1 MTAPAIRIEHLVKT
15 YPAGSGQTKR
25 AVNDATFDIPAGQ
38 IVSFLGPNGA
48 GKTTTLRMIL
58 GLARPT
64 SGSVQI
70 LGHDATKAA
79 NAIRQQIGYLPDVP
93 GFPAWMTAPEFLR
106 FAGSLFGID
115 KTTLN
120 PRIDS
125 LLDLAG
131 LTGVTHKIGGFSRG
145 MKQRLGIAQALVNAP
160 KLLMLDEP
168 TSALDPLGRRD
179 VLTMIEALRGKAT
192 VLFSTHLLDD
202 VERVC
207 DSAVVLN
214 QGHVLATGT
223 IAELRSRYGGAH
235 KMRLVTDGGPAHV
248 VTRLQ
253 GEDWASE
260 VTVDDDAVVFA
271 VNDADRVGRALPGL
285 LASANLT
292 LREYRPA
299 LFTLEDAFVRLTEE
313 DR

>member
-192 VLFSTHLLDD
+192 KILSPEVPAFG
-202 VERVC
+202 RV
-207 DSAVVLN
+207 V
-214 QGHVLATGT
+214 QKH
-223 IAELRSRYGGAH
+223 
-235 KMRLVTDGGPAHV
+235 M
-248 VTRLQ
+248 
-253 GEDWASE
+253 
-260 VTVDDDAVVFA
+260 
-271 VNDADRVGRALPGL
+271 
-285 LASANLT
+285 
-292 LREYRPA
+292 
-299 LFTLEDAFVRLTEE
+299 
-313 DR
+313 

>member
-179 VLTMIEALRGKAT
+179 VLTMIKALRGKAT

-235 KMRLVTDGGPAHV
+235 
-248 VTRLQ
+248 
-253 GEDWASE
+253 
-260 VTVDDDAVVFA
+260 
-271 VNDADRVGRALPGL
+271 
-285 LASANLT
+285 
-292 LREYRPA
+292 
-299 LFTLEDAFVRLTEE
+299 
-313 DR
+313 